1 MARKNLIQ
9 LVQIKEE
16 ETRIEMNVS
25 ELSNEELLNVIK
37 VTQEELQRR
46 DDDQIMHDDAIARIQ
61 NWK

>member
-9 LVQIKEE
+9 LVKIREE

-46 DDDQIMHDDAIARIQ
+46 DDDQIMHDDALARIQ

>member
-25 ELSNEELLNVIK
+25 ELSNEELLNVLK
-37 VTQEELQRR
+37 VAQEELQRR

-61 NWK
+61 NWR

>member
-1 MARKNLIQ
+1 VARKNLIQ

-25 ELSNEELLNVIK
+25 ELNNEELLNVIK

>member
-9 LVQIKEE
+9 LVKIREE
-16 ETRIEMNVS
+16 ETKIEMNVS

-46 DDDQIMHDDAIARIQ
+46 DDDQIMHDDALARIQ

>member
-1 MARKNLIQ
+1 VARKNLIQ
-9 LVQIKEE
+9 LVKIREE
-16 ETRIEMNVS
+16 ETKIEMNVS

-46 DDDQIMHDDAIARIQ
+46 DDDQIMHDDALARIQ

>member
-1 MARKNLIQ
+1 VARKDLIQ

-25 ELSNEELLNVIK
+25 ELSNEELLNVLK
-37 VTQEELQRR
+37 VAQKELQRR
-46 DDDQIMHDDAIARIQ
+46 DDDQIMHDDAQARIQ